1 MANYFVART
10 RDCWLRVQLT
20 GGPIASL
27 CFGIRVTAPETTGG
41 REHFTILEGINKGK
55 KASVATNAGQSFLT
69 TNLRH
74 GPAAR
79 VQFDRASQ
87 SLYFNG
93 RGPFNAFSG
102 GGSSGFTPVPP
113 GRYQLAI
120 PAFPTKQTRTAYTT
134 WTKYHNLWF
143 RIGTNVAGSRFLHP
157 GEISEG
163 CVTVRQFIYDPAASA
178 PPPPGFSDLP
188 QDAKS
193 APGLLGLPLPAK
205 RAPTI
210 GWDNIFETL
219 ILSRLNDQAVGLLTV
234 T

>member
-1 MANYFVART
+1 MSDYFVART
-10 RDCWLRVQLT
+10 SDCWLRVQLT

-27 CFGIRVTAPETTGG
+27 CFGIQVTAPEAKGG
-41 REHFTILEGINKGK
+41 REHFTILDGVNKGK

-74 GPAAR
+74 GPAASVR
-79 VQFDRASQ
+79 FDRASQ
-87 SLYFNG
+87 AAYFN
-93 RGPFNAFSG
+93 RKGPFNAFSG
-102 GGSSGFTPVPP
+102 GGSHGFTAVLP
-113 GRYQLAI
+113 GRYELAI

-163 CVTVRQFIYDPAASA
+163 CVTVRQFIYDPSANVA
-178 PPPPGFSDLP
+178 PPLGFSDLM
-188 QDAKS
+188 QVATS
-193 APGLLGLPLPAK
+193 APGLLGLPLPIK
-205 RAPTI
+205 RAPTV

-219 ILSRLNDQAVGLLTV
+219 ILSRLNDRAVGFLTV